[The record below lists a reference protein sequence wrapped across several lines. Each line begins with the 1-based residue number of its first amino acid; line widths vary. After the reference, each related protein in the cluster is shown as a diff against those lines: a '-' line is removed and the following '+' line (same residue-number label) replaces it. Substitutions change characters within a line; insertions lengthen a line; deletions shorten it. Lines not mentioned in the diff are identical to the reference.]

1 MKKNE
6 EKIENK
12 KRGKFIIPT
21 IAIIIIILIAII
33 VFLILKLNNTSI
45 NDNSNI
51 QSNSS
56 NISNNNQKNNTNS
69 QLKNISFKSMEVTD
83 NNLTD
88 DQKTIAKF
96 FDKDYFEIYSYEEI
110 VRYAD
115 MLKNINLN
123 MYCVVDSILSSDN
136 ENFEALC
143 NWKID
148 FEDIENNNDLII
160 IKGKKPSEMI
170 IKDDAIN
177 VRGKLIGAE
186 TRTINGESK
195 YVPIIEVAE
204 IGEGTLWYDDDT
216 IRQVAKTVFGNNIK
230 VRTPTNEEID
240 KMVSSNYY
248 TYQNH
253 LMIVEMENQSNMDFK
268 TFDIWKSELGL
279 ITYNMIY
286 NQGITDKIQTDDK
299 TTLYLNKSLY
309 VTPDLQKYIVFDYS
323 AQDKYIYIKIYDRNL
338 NKLWQREIA
347 NVSQIT
353 WDATNSNLVFISDND
368 FYNINMETGEDIFKP
383 VYVGKRRDVRI
394 VDNGYIVLG
403 NDTDDGIMF
412 VDNNGNITN
421 KYDLINDGNSNVIYT
436 TAIQKIDNNYII
448 LYTLTDENYYYSSVK
463 SKYIILDENGNK
475 INENK

>member
-69 QLKNISFKSMEVTD
+69 QPKNISFKSMEVTD

-160 IKGKKPSEMI
+160 IKGKKPSKMI

-268 TFDIWKSELGL
+268 TFDIWKS
-279 ITYNMIY
+279 
-286 NQGITDKIQTDDK
+286 
-299 TTLYLNKSLY
+299 
-309 VTPDLQKYIVFDYS
+309 
-323 AQDKYIYIKIYDRNL
+323 
-338 NKLWQREIA
+338 
-347 NVSQIT
+347 
-353 WDATNSNLVFISDND
+353 
-368 FYNINMETGEDIFKP
+368 
-383 VYVGKRRDVRI
+383 
-394 VDNGYIVLG
+394 
-403 NDTDDGIMF
+403 
-412 VDNNGNITN
+412 
-421 KYDLINDGNSNVIYT
+421 
-436 TAIQKIDNNYII
+436 
-448 LYTLTDENYYYSSVK
+448 
-463 SKYIILDENGNK
+463 
-475 INENK
+475 